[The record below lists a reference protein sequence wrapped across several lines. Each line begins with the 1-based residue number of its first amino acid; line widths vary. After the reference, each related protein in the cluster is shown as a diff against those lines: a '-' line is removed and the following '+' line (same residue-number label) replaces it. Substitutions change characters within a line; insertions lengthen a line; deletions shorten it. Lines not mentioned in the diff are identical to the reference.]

1 MAIVDRLSKRS
12 HFIPTTKTLTSQ
24 GAAQLYLDNVFKH
37 HGIPQHITSD
47 KDIRFMANFWHTI
60 HKALGTELLFTTT
73 NHPAA
78 DGQSE
83 RMMRVLNQ
91 LLRSYCDEYYNKWD
105 TLLAVVEFAYN
116 TTYQKSI
123 DDVPF
128 RIDYGYIPTGPAYA
142 STWSEERFSPSAEQ
156 LQTTLKTIQRR
167 EVGS

>member
-1 MAIVDRLSKRS
+1 
-12 HFIPTTKTLTSQ
+12 
-24 GAAQLYLDNVFKH
+24 
-37 HGIPQHITSD
+37 
-47 KDIRFMANFWHTI
+47 MANFWHTI

-91 LLRSYCDEYYNKWD
+91 LLRSYCEEYYNKWD

-123 DDVPF
+123 DDIPF
-128 RIDYGYIPTGPAYA
+128 RVDYGLIP
-142 STWSEERFSPSAEQ
+142 RFPQWDLQSYVFVSRKLFPSPEWIGRIS
-156 LQTTLKTIQRR
+156 
-167 EVGS
+167 S